1 MALSGLQIHWQFYC
15 LRQFTVDIHLEI
27 SGGTRKVY
35 VINMKLCSIKQRLKS
50 TNILLLSLIPLV
62 TLLALQIV
70 YNGNL
75 SSVYAWILGYPK
87 QFLVSYVLMFGIIN
101 IFYGL
106 PRKAYLAI
114 CSLQFCLFSILGF
127 ISRQKLIIKGS
138 PLLPA
143 DFSIGKEA
151 LEISGR
157 FKEVYLSMA
166 LIALG
171 TLVLIVLVL
180 KFTPREKYK
189 GWQKTAVF
197 LTSVTL
203 LTVFYTAMGP
213 IQKVFAL
220 QLNNLSQKMNYEEN
234 GMMLGFALNAEY
246 LKVPEPANY
255 HEDAVKKVLE
265 GSKATYSADP
275 NFKPNIIFVMS
286 EAFWDPTLMENVSF
300 SEDPMPFFHSL
311 QKSQSSGRMLSPV
324 YGGGTANTE
333 FEALTG
339 FSTQLLPDGS
349 IPYAQ
354 YVNKPIEALPSI
366 LQKQGYA
373 TSAIHPYDNW
383 FYDRKNVYKNLGFDK
398 FISKE
403 FFNSPETNGQ
413 YIRDTELSKKILD
426 EVQATEKPDFIY
438 ATSMENHGP
447 YSSTPNPNNKIKVTG
462 ASLSPA
468 SQAIL
473 ENYTNSVSDVDQSL
487 KQMIKGLEQSD
498 EPTEVIF
505 YGDHLPMLGD
515 DYSVYK
521 DADFVKG
528 DTSYEDYLKL
538 HSVPFVSWDNFSTTK
553 QQNLNLS
560 SNFMGAYA
568 LQLAKKSGGPM
579 TDFLS
584 NLMKNGSNIVMK
596 QDYASQQKITPTEVE
611 QYKLLQYD
619 LMFGKNYINQLE
631 PSHQPPMNTGY
642 IQGDQLPI
650 ITTAVTSN
658 GLLKIQGE
666 NFVEN
671 DKVYIDGKLMQ
682 TTFASANELSASLP
696 KDSSG
701 KSSTPGI
708 QVKLAD
714 SMNKVIS
721 QSNVY
726 QMPGK

>member
-1 MALSGLQIHWQFYC
+1 
-15 LRQFTVDIHLEI
+15 
-27 SGGTRKVY
+27 
-35 VINMKLCSIKQRLKS
+35 MKYSFIKQRLKS
-50 TNILLLSLIPLV
+50 TNLLSLLMIPLV
-62 TLLALQIV
+62 ALLVLEIF

-75 SSVYAWILGYPK
+75 FSVYAWILEYPK

-114 CSLQFCLFSILGF
+114 CSIQFCLFSILGF

-143 DFSIGKEA
+143 DFTLAKEA
-151 LEISGR
+151 IEISGR
-157 FKEVYLSMA
+157 FKDVYLWMA
-166 LIALG
+166 LIAIG
-171 TLVLIVLVL
+171 TLILIVLIL

-189 GWQKTAVF
+189 WSQKTAVF

-203 LTVFYTAMGP
+203 LTVFYTACGP
-213 IQKVFAL
+213 IQKAFAL

-246 LKVPEPANY
+246 LKVPEPSNY
-255 HEDAVKKVLE
+255 QESAINQVREV
-265 GSKATYSADP
+265 SKATYSADP
-275 NFKPNIIFVMS
+275 EFKPNIIFVMS
-286 EAFWDPTLMENVSF
+286 EAFWDPTLMKNVSF
-300 SEDPMPFFHSL
+300 SQDPMPFFHSL
-311 QKSQSSGRMLSPV
+311 QKSQTSGIMLSPV

-339 FSTQLLPDGS
+339 FSTQFLPAGS

-354 YVNKPIEALPSI
+354 NVNKPIEALPTI
-366 LQKQGYA
+366 LQRQGYA

-383 FYDRKNVYKNLGFDK
+383 FYNRNNVYKNLGFDK

-413 YIRDTELSKKILD
+413 YIRDTELTKKILD
-426 EVQATEKPDFIY
+426 EVKATNKPDFIY
-438 ATSMENHGP
+438 ATSMQNHGP
-447 YSSTPNPNNKIKVTG
+447 YSSTHNPQNKIKVSG
-462 ASLSPA
+462 SNLSPA

-473 ENYTNSVSDVDQSL
+473 ENYTNTVSDVDQSL
-487 KQMIKGLEQSD
+487 KQLIEGLKQSK

-521 DADFVKG
+521 DAGFVNG
-528 DTSYEDYLKL
+528 DTSYQDYLKL
-538 HSVPFVSWDNFSTTK
+538 HSVPFVTWNNFSTTK
-553 QQNLNLS
+553 QNLNLS
-560 SNFMGAYA
+560 SNFMGTYA
-568 LQLAKKSGGPM
+568 LQLAQKSGSPM

-584 NLMKNGSNIVMK
+584 NLMKNGSDVVMN
-596 QDYASQQKITPTEVE
+596 QDYLSQEKITPTEVD

-631 PSHQPPMNTGY
+631 PSHIPPTNNGY
-642 IQGDQLPI
+642 IQGDELPI
-650 ITTAVTSN
+650 ITNVVISN
-658 GLLKIQGE
+658 GLITIQGG

-671 DKVYIDGKLMQ
+671 DKVYIDGKSMES
-682 TTFASANELSASLP
+682 TFASSNGLSASLP
-696 KDSSG
+696 KDFSG
-701 KSSTPGI
+701 KSPSLEI
-708 QVKLAD
+708 QVKLSD
-714 SMNKVIS
+714 SMSKVIS

-726 QMPGK
+726 QLPGS